1 MAKSKRLAATLMQS
15 KQPVATLALAAVLAF
30 ALALAL
36 SMSAGSLVGSVD
48 AYAAGGD
55 GSGGGTGGGSLQ
67 PFAFES
73 STPASGAKDI
83 PSDTKFV
90 LQFNKNVVNIAVKE
104 NNQKAVTLWAGA
116 QQVEVEIQMTDDQVE
131 REDRELITLVPKEP
145 LAEATEYILRIDETL
160 TAKNGS
166 SLEKPIELR
175 FYTAGYEF
183 PAGHEPATEDGSAAG
198 PGHGPEPISG
208 EVPTARDG
216 LSPLGD
222 GGSQDYFLIGAAAV
236 LVIGLAGV
244 GVALWREKKRKDAP
258 GGSVPDGGG
267 TSGSETAGSVSGD
280 STVPVD
286 AALGIAPDGDETAP
300 PRAGE

>member
-1 MAKSKRLAATLMQS
+1 LAKSKRL
-15 KQPVATLALAAVLAF
+15 VATLVQPKQPTAILV
-30 ALALAL
+30 LALAL
-36 SMSAGSLVGSVD
+36 VLLVSIGSFAGSLD

-67 PFAFES
+67 PFALES

-83 PSDTKFV
+83 PLDTKFV
-90 LQFNKNVVNIAVKE
+90 LLFNKNVVNIAVKE
-104 NNQKAVTLWAGA
+104 NNQKAVTLWAGT

-145 LAEATEYILRIDETL
+145 LAEATEYILKIDETL

-166 SLEKPIELR
+166 NLEKPIELR

-183 PAGHEPATEDGSAAG
+183 PAGYEPVTEDGSVT
-198 PGHGPEPISG
+198 GHELEPISG
-208 EVPTARDG
+208 DVPTARDG
-216 LSPLGD
+216 SSPLGG
-222 GGSQDYFLIGAAAV
+222 GGSQDYFLMGAAAV

-244 GVALWREKKRKDAP
+244 GVALWREKKKKDAP
-258 GGSVPDGGG
+258 D
-267 TSGSETAGSVSGD
+267 GSETAGSAPDGSTAPG

-286 AALGIAPDGDETAP
+286 AELGSAPDD
-300 PRAGE
+300 GEADDGSDAE